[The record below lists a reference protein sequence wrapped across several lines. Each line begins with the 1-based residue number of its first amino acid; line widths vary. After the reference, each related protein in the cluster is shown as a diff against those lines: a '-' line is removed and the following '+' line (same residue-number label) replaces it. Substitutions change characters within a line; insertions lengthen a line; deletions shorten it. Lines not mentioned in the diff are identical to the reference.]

1 MRRGYNRCSCG
12 NPKGARSELCAA
24 CRFTDWEDR
33 RTAYVEMYEAG
44 STLAEIADA
53 MGVTVGGAGSMLT
66 SLRMRGLIGRRVRAW
81 GVFSEG
87 RGGGR
92 EIAADGPTAGLP
104 TLGPVSSP
112 PGRTRARAHGAPVR
126 GGILAHN
133 ETRGTDGED

>member
-1 MRRGYNRCSCG
+1 MRRGYNACSCG
-12 NPKGARSELCAA
+12 APKGARSELCAA
-24 CRFTDWEDR
+24 CRFTEQEDR

-53 MGVTVGGAGSMLT
+53 MGVTVGGAASMLT
-66 SLRMRGLIGRRVRAW
+66 SLRMRGLIGRRLRAW
-81 GVFSEG
+81 GVFSGG

-112 PGRTRARAHGAPVR
+112 PGRTRARSCEARVR
-126 GGILAHN
+126 GAILAHN
-133 ETRGTDGED
+133 ETRGRYGEN

>member
-1 MRRGYNRCSCG
+1 MSYNRCACG

-53 MGVTVGGAGSMLT
+53 MGVTPGGAGAMLT

-81 GVFSEG
+81 GVF
-87 RGGGR
+87 R
-92 EIAADGPTAGLP
+92 
-104 TLGPVSSP
+104 
-112 PGRTRARAHGAPVR
+112 
-126 GGILAHN
+126 
-133 ETRGTDGED
+133 